1 MNALSISKQVRRG
14 WDIFKI
20 SAPRLGYFQNKC
32 VEAGIFIN
40 IKLHEQ
46 QLKSENKRSLD
57 AARFGERAL
66 KAAKKAIIGQFSGCK
81 TCSYVSG
88 TAKNRKK
95 EELDADKAGKYV

>member
-1 MNALSISKQVRRG
+1 MVFTHRHECVEYIKT
-14 WDIFKI
+14 

-32 VEAGIFIN
+32 VETGIFIS
-40 IKLHEQ
+40 IKLQEQ

-66 KAAKKAIIGQFSGCK
+66 KAAKKAVIGQFSGCK

-95 EELDADKAGKYV
+95 EELDADRAGKCV